1 MNWLDKLERKFGRYA
16 IHNLMYYIIVL
27 YVAGLVLQL
36 FVPEFYYQ
44 YLCLDVPAI
53 LRGQVWRVVT
63 FIIQPPQTSYL
74 FMVFALYLYYMLG
87 KSLEQT
93 WGAFRFNLYFFAG
106 MLFHVIAAFAAYFIT
121 GFSFP
126 LGTLVSEYVAFLR
139 LCGDLPGY
147 AVLSVLRH
155 SDQGQMAGVAGRDL
169 FPLHHC
175 PGFPAGLR
183 RRTTWILLP
192 VQCHR
197 SRGFHPELRDL
208 LPGEQAQQGIF
219 PEAGAAQAGIPEEGE
234 GIPSGESLSRAGPD
248 TAARCAEGRSWT
260 IPIWNSGT
268 VPNVTGI
275 TNTVRII
282 CLPIHMLNRK

>member
-1 MNWLDKLERKFGRYA
+1 MNWLEKMERKFGRYA

-106 MLFHVIAAFAAYFIT
+106 MLFHVIAAFAAYFI
-121 GFSFP
+121 SYSKALP
-126 LGTLVSEYVAFLR
+126 LPSALGVVTVKVFVSSA
-139 LCGDLPGY
+139 
-147 AVLSVLRH
+147 ASV
-155 SDQGQMAGVAGRDL
+155 
-169 FPLHHC
+169 
-175 PGFPAGLR
+175 
-183 RRTTWILLP
+183 
-192 VQCHR
+192 
-197 SRGFHPELRDL
+197 
-208 LPGEQAQQGIF
+208 
-219 PEAGAAQAGIPEEGE
+219 
-234 GIPSGESLSRAGPD
+234 
-248 TAARCAEGRSWT
+248 
-260 IPIWNSGT
+260 
-268 VPNVTGI
+268 
-275 TNTVRII
+275 
-282 CLPIHMLNRK
+282 

>member
-87 KSLEQT
+87 NSLEQT
-93 WGAFRFNLYFFAG
+93 WGAFRCNLYFFAG

-126 LGTLVSEYVAFLR
+126 LGTWYLNMSLFFAFAAIYPDMQFYLFFAIPIKAKWLGWLDGIYFLYTIVHAFLPAYGGGPLGFFYR
-139 LCGDLPGY
+139 SNAIGAGVSILNFVIFFLG
-147 AVLSVLRH
+147 SRH
-155 SDQGQMAGVAGRDL
+155 SRGYSPKQARRKREFQKKVRASRPVN
-169 FPLHHC
+169 HY
-175 PGFPAGLR
+175 PG
-183 RRTTWILLP
+183 
-192 VQCHR
+192 
-197 SRGFHPELRDL
+197 
-208 LPGEQAQQGIF
+208 
-219 PEAGAAQAGIPEEGE
+219 GA
-234 GIPSGESLSRAGPD
+234 RH
-248 TAARCAEGRSWT
+248 RCAVCGRT
-260 IPIWNSGT
+260 ELDD
-268 VPNVTGI
+268 PNLEFRYCSKCNGNYEYCQDHLFTHTHV
-275 TNTVRII
+275 
-282 CLPIHMLNRK
+282 K